1 MESEMNKEE
10 KISVISQV
18 KKKNTLVIIL
28 GILLFI
34 FAGAYYVC
42 TIDYEKRKLEILE
55 EQRIAQETLVY
66 GTKET
71 MMLWSKGL
79 QEEAERISRSDLYR
93 LFLEEVNSADAS
105 VSAQIN
111 SIGTQSSQN
120 SAMAQSE
127 DFASFVEQV
136 PFMRDALSDY
146 MNYNSFTDARII
158 AKNGTT
164 ILSAL
169 SLPSPLTNEQE
180 QVAINAIKNNS
191 MTFSRV
197 RPSASTLLI
206 DIALPIPPLFENEDS
221 LPTGALLLTQSITNQ
236 IAQFTTRQ
244 VRPESNLTQYI
255 LQKNNDGYENIKV
268 QSPVPVKVT
277 TPLALKN
284 NELEFALRTS
294 VDSDSLVYSYGE
306 HVDTLN
312 FLVVSELP
320 AHIIH
325 ENFTTLAWTIYGLG
339 ALASIGIALLF
350 ALLWWVMIGTE
361 QRAAATK
368 FKNLYDVIQ
377 QQKVLLD
384 SINVSLQVGLML
396 IDKVGKALI
405 TNKTFADIVSRDEE
419 NMKDESLMS
428 LFEGSVAGL
437 FMENVTK
444 VAETAKPLTF
454 EVEIPKNN
462 EVLLY
467 RVTLYPY
474 FEDGQNIEAKG
485 AVATFQDITIF
496 RRNSEKNK
504 KQQVNTIQ
512 AFVRAIEAIDPY
524 LTGHS
529 QMMSNVGVL
538 ICKKLNMSDEEISSI
553 ETAST
558 FSQVGKL
565 FIDRDILTKQGKL
578 TEDELALI
586 RQLPEK
592 AYEVLSG
599 IGFSAPI
606 ALAVRE
612 MYEQI
617 DGHGYPHGKKGDEII
632 LQARIL
638 AITNTFCA
646 LISER
651 SFRAGLPVSEAIKRL
666 KEDTNKFDSSL
677 VDTLADV
684 IATPEGAAALLVAK
698 ETN

>member
-1 MESEMNKEE
+1 MSSEE
-10 KISVISQV
+10 KSSVISQF
-18 KKKNTLVIIL
+18 KKKNTLAVII
-28 GILLFI
+28 GILAFI
-34 FAGAYYVC
+34 FTGAYYVC
-42 TIDYEKRKLEILE
+42 TMDFEKRKLQLLE
-55 EQRIAQETLVY
+55 DQRIEQETLVL
-66 GTKET
+66 GTNET
-71 MMLWSKGL
+71 VALWIKGI
-79 QEEAERISRSDLYR
+79 QEEGERISRSDLYR
-93 LFLEEVNSADAS
+93 LFLEEVNSADENLS
-105 VSAQIN
+105 SQIN
-111 SIGTQSSQN
+111 TIGTQADNTKN
-120 SAMAQSE
+120 SALAENE

-146 MNYNSFTDARII
+146 MNYNSFSDARII
-158 AKNGTT
+158 GKNGST

-169 SLPSPLTNEQE
+169 SLPSPLSKEQE
-180 QVAINAIKNNS
+180 KVALDAITNNII
-191 MTFSRV
+191 TFSSV
-197 RPSASTLLI
+197 RPATSTLLI
-206 DIALPIPPLFENEDS
+206 DIALPIPPLFEKENS
-221 LPTGALLLTQSITNQ
+221 KPTGALLLTQSISNQ
-236 IAQFTTRQ
+236 IAQFATRQ

-255 LQKNNDGYENIKV
+255 LQPKDGGYENIKV
-268 QSPVPVKVT
+268 QSPVPEKVKT
-277 TPLALKN
+277 SLSLDDGI
-284 NELEFALRTS
+284 LSFGLRTS
-294 VDSDSLVYSYGE
+294 VDNDSQVYSYGKYI
-306 HVDTLN
+306 DAIN
-312 FLVVSELP
+312 FLIVTELP
-320 AHIIH
+320 AHILQ
-325 ENFTTLAWTIYGLG
+325 ERFTTLAWTIYGLG

-350 ALLWWVMIGTE
+350 ALLWWMMIGAE
-361 QRAAATK
+361 QKAAATK
-368 FKNLYDVIQ
+368 FKNLYDLIQ

-405 TNKTFADIVSRDEE
+405 TNKTFADIVSRDEQS
-419 NMKDESLMS
+419 MKDESLMS
-428 LFEGSVAGL
+428 LFDGNIAGL

-444 VAETAKPLTF
+444 VAQTAKPLTF

-462 EVLLY
+462 EELLY

-474 FEDGQNIEAKG
+474 FEDGKSTEAKG
-485 AVATFQDITIF
+485 AVATFQDITVF

-504 KQQVNTIQ
+504 KQQKNTIQ
-512 AFVRAIEAIDPY
+512 AFVTAIEAIDPY

-529 QMMSNVGVL
+529 QMMSNVGAL
-538 ICKKLNMSDEEISSI
+538 MCKKLELSDEEIQSI

-578 TEDELALI
+578 TEEELALI

-612 MYEQI
+612 MYEQM
-617 DGHGYPHGKKGDEII
+617 DGKGYPHAKKGDEII

-651 SFRAGLPVSEAIKRL
+651 SFRAGLPIAEAIKRL

-677 VDTLADV
+677 VDVLAEV
-684 IATPEGAAALLVAK
+684 INTPEGAAAVVVEK
-698 ETN
+698 